1 MRLVATRHI
10 NHAQTPS
17 RAPSLSTRRT
27 DSTDRVVHAH
37 ICVHV
42 SENVFGAQGGANQ
55 IHPALSQHAY
65 FFVHA
70 LTVSQMFFSRSKDA
84 STSAQPSGVRG
95 RAAQAAGREDPELV
109 AEQLSRNSLF
119 LGEDGQTAVRESF
132 VVVVG
137 AGGVGSHAA
146 HMLAREWH
154 ESKIV

>member
-1 MRLVATRHI
+1 VRLVATRHI
-10 NHAQTPS
+10 NHAQNPS
-17 RAPSLSTRRT
+17 RAPSLSTRHT
-27 DSTDRVVHAH
+27 DSTDRVVHVILFCLWCARRSKSNSSTC
-37 ICVHV
+37 I
-42 SENVFGAQGGANQ
+42 
-55 IHPALSQHAY
+55 Y
-65 FFVHA
+65 FVHA
-70 LTVSQMFFSRSKDA
+70 LKVTVSQMFFSRSKDA

-95 RAAQAAGREDPELV
+95 RAARAAGREDPELL